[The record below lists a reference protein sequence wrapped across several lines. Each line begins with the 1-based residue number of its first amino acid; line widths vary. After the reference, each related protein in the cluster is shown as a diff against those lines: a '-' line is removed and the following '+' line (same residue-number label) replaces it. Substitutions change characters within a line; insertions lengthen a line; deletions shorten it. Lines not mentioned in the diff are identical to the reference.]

1 VAETSRYDKQPIV
14 DVPLPD
20 GSVRRMT
27 APRIV
32 PATDTRGTYDV
43 REGDR
48 LDLMALAA
56 AGDSTQWWRLADAN
70 PWPDPTRL
78 EVPGQSIDLPTK

>member
-1 VAETSRYDKQPIV
+1 VAETSRYDRQPVV
-14 DVPLPD
+14 DVTLND

-32 PATDTRGTYDV
+32 AATGTRGTYDV

-70 PWPDPTRL
+70 PWADPTRL
-78 EVPGQSIDLPTK
+78 EQPGQSIDLPAK

>member
-1 VAETSRYDKQPIV
+1 MAETSRYDKQPAV

-32 PATDTRGTYDV
+32 TATDTRGTYDV

-70 PWPDPTRL
+70 PWADPTRL
-78 EVPGQSIDLPTK
+78 EVPGQSIDLPAK